1 MLSQPSTTTTS
12 TSTITTKSIMKKA
25 ELVFIPSP
33 RVSHLMSTVEMA
45 KLLLQKDARMSI
57 TVLIMKFPND
67 TVLESYT
74 QKLFAATDPSSRLR
88 LINLPGQDELK
99 PIKSETFFFD
109 FIDSQAI
116 LVRNILSNMMESS
129 DSQLAGIVIDM
140 FCTSFIDVANELGL
154 NSYIFF
160 TSGAACLSLFLHLV
174 SLFFEHNQDLTQ
186 YKNSDVELPVP
197 CFSIPVPAKV
207 LPYVFV
213 EDASKSKM
221 FLGYFKKFRETN
233 GIMVNTFSEL
243 ESYAIQ
249 ALSTDENTPKIYPV
263 GPILNLNENNSPKN
277 ESDEFILDWLDKQS
291 ESSVVFLCF
300 GSMGSF
306 DECQVKEI
314 ATALENS
321 GQRFL
326 WSLRKPPPKDKME
339 FPEAY
344 DDPQEVLPDGFIER
358 TKEVGKVIG
367 WAPQMAVLSHPAVG
381 GFLSH
386 CGWNST
392 LESVWCGV
400 PMATWPMFA
409 EQQLNAFQL
418 VKDLGIAEAIRIDY
432 RRDFKAENPVDF
444 VPSEDIES
452 GILRLMGNNG
462 KNEMKQ
468 KVTELKNKSRMA
480 LQEGGSSYTAQS
492 LFIEDVINSI
502 A

>member
-1 MLSQPSTTTTS
+1 
-12 TSTITTKSIMKKA
+12 
-25 ELVFIPSP
+25 
-33 RVSHLMSTVEMA
+33 
-45 KLLLQKDARMSI
+45 MSI
-57 TVLIMKFPND
+57 TVLIMKLPND

-74 QKLFAATDPSSRLR
+74 QKLSAATDPSSRLK

-99 PIKSETFFFD
+99 PMKSETFLFD
-109 FIDSQAI
+109 FIDSQVI
-116 LVRNILSNMMESS
+116 PVRNILSKLIESS

-154 NSYIFF
+154 NSYVFF

-174 SLFFEHNQDLTQ
+174 SLVFEHNQDLTQ
-186 YKNSDVELPVP
+186 YKNSDIELPVP
-197 CFSIPVPAKV
+197 CFSSPIPAKV

-213 EDASKSKM
+213 EDAPKSKT
-221 FLGYFKKFRETN
+221 FLGYFKKFRETR

-249 ALSTDENTPKIYPV
+249 ALSTDANTPKIYPV
-263 GPILNLNENNSPKN
+263 GPILNSNDSNSPEN
-277 ESDEFILDWLDKQS
+277 ESEELILDWLDNQS

-306 DECQVKEI
+306 DEFQVKEI

-326 WSLRKPPPKDKME
+326 WSLRRPPPKDKME
-339 FPEAY
+339 LPKTY

-358 TKEVGKVIG
+358 TKGVGKVIG

-381 GFLSH
+381 GFVSH

-400 PMATWPMFA
+400 PMATWPLFA

-418 VKDLGIAEAIRIDY
+418 VKELRIAEAIRIDY
-432 RRDFKAENPVDF
+432 RTAFKAENPVDI
-444 VPSEDIES
+444 VRSEEIEL
-452 GILRLMGNNG
+452 GISRLMGNNG

-468 KVTELKNKSRMA
+468 KVAELKNKSRMA
-480 LQEGGSSYTAQS
+480 LQEVGSSYTAQS

-502 A
+502 P

>member
-1 MLSQPSTTTTS
+1 
-12 TSTITTKSIMKKA
+12 MKKA

-33 RVSHLMSTVEMA
+33 MLSHLISTVEMA
-45 KLLLQKDARMSI
+45 KLLLQKDARISI
-57 TVLIMKFPND
+57 TVLIMKLPND

-74 QKLFAATDPSSRLR
+74 QKLSAATDPCSRLK
-88 LINLPGQDELK
+88 LINLPGQDEMM
-99 PIKSETFFFD
+99 PMKSETFLFD
-109 FIDSQAI
+109 FIDSQ
-116 LVRNILSNMMESS
+116 
-129 DSQLAGIVIDM
+129 VIP
-140 FCTSFIDVANELGL
+140 
-154 NSYIFF
+154 
-160 TSGAACLSLFLHLV
+160 
-174 SLFFEHNQDLTQ
+174 DLTQ
-186 YKNSDVELPVP
+186 YKNSDIELLVP
-197 CFSIPVPAKV
+197 CFSSPIPAKV

-213 EDASKSKM
+213 EDAPKSKT
-221 FLGYFKKFRETN
+221 FLGSFKKFRETR

-249 ALSTDENTPKIYPV
+249 ALSTDANTPKIYPV
-263 GPILNLNENNSPKN
+263 GPILNSNDNNSPEN
-277 ESDEFILDWLDKQS
+277 VSEELILDWLDNQS

-326 WSLRKPPPKDKME
+326 WSLRRPPPKDKME
-339 FPEAY
+339 LPKTY

-358 TKEVGKVIG
+358 TKGVGKVIG

-381 GFLSH
+381 GFVSH

-400 PMATWPMFA
+400 PMATWPLFA

-418 VKDLGIAEAIRIDY
+418 VKELGIAEAIRIDY
-432 RRDFKAENPVDF
+432 RRAFKAENPMDIVR
-444 VPSEDIES
+444 SEEIEL
-452 GILRLMGNNG
+452 GISRLMGNNG

-468 KVTELKNKSRMA
+468 KVAELKNKSRMA
-480 LQEGGSSYTAQS
+480 LQEVGSSYTAQS
-492 LFIEDVINSI
+492 LFIEDVINGI